1 MPTGT
6 TEIPP
11 EIVRAYDIRGTVPDQ
26 IDEAVARAIGRRF
39 GAWLRDR
46 GADAVVVA
54 RDPRGSSPALCAAAV
69 ESIRAAGVRVH
80 AAGLAPTPVA
90 AWAAAQLG
98 RGTAAMVVTASH
110 NPPQFN
116 GFKLVGPDAEPL
128 LPDDIRAVARGCAA
142 GSAGGGAVGEIDA
155 VGRWLEMA
163 AARFG
168 GSAAGLRIAV
178 DPGNGATAVTG
189 PAALRAAG
197 ASVHAINA
205 VPRPDAPNH
214 VADPQDVDTLR
225 PLARLV
231 RAQRLDLGIAWDG
244 DGDRIG
250 ALDHLG
256 RRYEADWL
264 AAVLARPHLAR
275 NPGARI
281 LLDAKSSASVFED
294 IAARGGNPVT
304 ARTGY
309 SFFRRRMR
317 GEGIQ
322 FGGETSGHLMFGPR
336 YAAGEPYPYLDD
348 GAYAALALARF
359 LAAAG
364 AGLAGQMAEI
374 RPRPISPELRL
385 PCPDERKAAIASA
398 IGDFFEPQREVIR
411 EDGARIIFP
420 DGWAHARP
428 SNTAPALSLR
438 LEADDEAAYARI
450 AEQLREALAAHP
462 EVEEANQLAS
472 PPTVGPQRLA

>member
-26 IDEAVARAIGRRF
+26 LSEAVARAVGNRF

-46 GADAVVVA
+46 GADGAVVA

-69 ESIRAAGVRVH
+69 EGLRAAGMRVH
-80 AAGLAPTPVA
+80 TAGLAPTPVA

-110 NPPQFN
+110 NPPRFN

-128 LPDDIRAVARGCAA
+128 LPEDIQAVARGRAA
-142 GSAGGGAVGEIDA
+142 GSPEVGAVGEIDA

-163 AARFG
+163 ASRFC

-178 DPGNGATAVTG
+178 DPGNGAASITG

-214 VADPQDVDTLR
+214 VADPQDAGTLR

-250 ALDHLG
+250 VLDHLG

-281 LLDAKSSASVFED
+281 LLDAKSSASVFEN
-294 IAARGGNPVT
+294 IAAHGGSPVT

-317 GEGIQ
+317 GEDIQ
-322 FGGETSGHLMFGPR
+322 FGGETSGHVMFGPR

-348 GAYAALALARF
+348 GVYAALALARF
-359 LAAAG
+359 LAAG
-364 AGLAGQMAEI
+364 AGLAEQMSEI

-398 IGDFFEPQREVIR
+398 IGDAFEPEHEVIR

-428 SNTAPALSLR
+428 SNTAPALSIR

-450 AEQLREALAAHP
+450 AEQLSEALEAHP
-462 EVEEANQLAS
+462 EVGEADQLAS
-472 PPTVGPQRLA
+472 PPVVGPQPLA